1 MQLVSTP
8 DCHSGGR
15 GFEPRRLRH
24 ALFLPLLFWAAA
36 APASDLPPVPAWSG
50 PSEALALPSD
60 HPWATPFERSGQTRT
75 PSYDD
80 TVAWLRKLDAASADV
95 ELVSLGKSGEGRDLW
110 LVVASR
116 EASKTPEALLRSG
129 KPILLAQAGIHAG
142 EIDGKDAGMMLLR
155 DMTVLGTAKG
165 LLDRCH
171 FLFLPIFNVDGH
183 ERSSP
188 WNRMNQRGPEEQGW
202 RTTARNLNLNRD
214 YAKAD
219 SPEMRHLLAALA
231 RWQPDLYLDI
241 HVTDG
246 ADYLYDVTY
255 GWNGPHA
262 WSPAISGWLDAV
274 YRPFVDAALSR
285 AGHVPGPLVQ
295 VVNDLDP
302 SVGMVDWTAGPRFS
316 NGYGHARHLATVL
329 VENHSLKPFAQRV
342 LGTRVLLA
350 ATLEALANEGP
361 RLRAA
366 IAEDRASRPA
376 QIVLDWKAS
385 EEPPAK
391 VPFRGIGWRI
401 EDSPVS
407 GTKRIVYSGEP
418 RDFEMPVIAYTT
430 PASTARRPA
439 AYWVPAPWTEILD
452 RLSAHGI
459 RMERIDAPRTI
470 ELEMLRIP
478 DAKTADGAYEGR
490 IRVSGTPVAERRRET
505 LPIGSARIPTDQPL
519 GTLAML
525 LLEPASPDSFYQSGF
540 FLETLQ
546 RTEYYEAY
554 VMEAVGTRMLA
565 EDAALR
571 AEFEKRLAEDAS
583 FAGDPRA
590 RLRWLY
596 ERSPYLDDRFRLYPV
611 GRELQ
616 PVR

>member
-1 MQLVSTP
+1 M
-8 DCHSGGR
+8 
-15 GFEPRRLRH
+15 
-24 ALFLPLLFWAAA
+24 
-36 APASDLPPVPAWSG
+36 
-50 PSEALALPSD
+50 
-60 HPWATPFERSGQTRT
+60 
-75 PSYDD
+75 
-80 TVAWLRKLDAASADV
+80 
-95 ELVSLGKSGEGRDLW
+95 VSLGKSGDGRDLW

-116 EASKTPEALLRSG
+116 EASKSPEALLLSG
-129 KPILLAQAGIHAG
+129 KPILFAQAGIHAG

-155 DMTVLGTAKG
+155 DMTVVGTAKG

-219 SPEMRHLLAALA
+219 SPEMRHLLAALT

-246 ADYLYDVTY
+246 ADYLYDITY
-255 GWNGPHA
+255 GWNGRHA
-262 WSPAISGWLDAV
+262 WSPAISEWLDAV
-274 YRPFVDAALSR
+274 YRPFVDAALSD

-295 VVNDLDP
+295 VVDDLDP
-302 SVGMVDWTAGPRFS
+302 SKGMVDWTAGPRFS
-316 NGYGHARHLATVL
+316 NGYGHARHLPTVL
-329 VENHSLKPFAQRV
+329 VENHSLKPFGQRV

-350 ATLEALANEGP
+350 TTLAALAEDGAS
-361 RLRAA
+361 LRAA
-366 IAEDRASRPA
+366 IAKDRASRPEEVA
-376 QIVLDWKAS
+376 VDWKAAPG
-385 EEPPAK
+385 PPPK
-391 VPFRGIGWRI
+391 IPFEGIGWNI
-401 EDSPVS
+401 EESPVS
-407 GTKRIVYSGEP
+407 GAKRIVYTGKP
-418 RDFEMPVIAYTT
+418 RQFEMPVVAYNAPATT
-430 PASTARRPA
+430 VRRPK
-439 AYWVPAPWTEILD
+439 AYWVPASWTEILD
-452 RLSAHGI
+452 RLAAHGI

-478 DAKTADGAYEGR
+478 DARTADGAYEGR
-490 IRVSGTPVAERRRET
+490 VRVTGTPVAERRRET
-505 LPIGSARIPTDQPL
+505 LPPGSARIPTDQPL

-546 RTEYYEAY
+546 RTEYFEAY
-554 VMEAVGTRMLA
+554 VMEAVGERMIA

-571 AEFEKRLAEDAS
+571 AEFEKRLAEDAA
-583 FAGDPRA
+583 FAADARA

-596 ERSPYLDDRFRLYPV
+596 ERSPYLDDRYRLYPV
-611 GRELQ
+611 GREVP